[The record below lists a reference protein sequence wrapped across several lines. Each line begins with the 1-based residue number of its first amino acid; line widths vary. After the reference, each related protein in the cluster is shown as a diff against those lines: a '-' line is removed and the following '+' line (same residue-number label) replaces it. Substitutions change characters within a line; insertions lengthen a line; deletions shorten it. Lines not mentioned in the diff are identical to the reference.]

1 MKIPSYLL
9 ETSSHSVLHS
19 QMKWLDRHLILW
31 RVGKAL
37 GIVA

>member
-9 ETSSHSVLHS
+9 STSSHSVLHS
-19 QMKWLDRHLILW
+19 QMKWLDRNLILW

-37 GIVA
+37 GLVQ